1 MPQRPQGALMLLY
14 CRVHE
19 RAWIPPGNIS
29 GSRAYRP
36 GYWHPLPV
44 GMLTYARAWAK
55 SGCCEGQITI
65 TETACDR
72 CHRAGGKQAS

>member
-44 GMLTYARAWAK
+44 GMLTYARAWAQ
-55 SGCCEGQITI
+55 SGRCEGQITI
-65 TETACDR
+65 RETACDR